1 MRGQDANDF
10 GYRRRP
16 SYCGGSD
23 RPRKGQ
29 DTWRSHLRA
38 RASGVAQAA
47 GCVISQRRSFASCQG
62 RGRAGHSGNR
72 QRALRRDALTAPLNQ
87 RDFEPVARRFWSR
100 AMDPETSAD
109 RTKSVK
115 ARMWAYASR
124 LPASI
129 KAEAEKIA
137 REDGTS
143 LNQFVASAVAEKV
156 AAIRTLNYFAPF
168 KARANLDEFD
178 RIMQRTT
185 NAPPQPDDVMR
196 VD

>member
-1 MRGQDANDF
+1 
-10 GYRRRP
+10 
-16 SYCGGSD
+16 
-23 RPRKGQ
+23 
-29 DTWRSHLRA
+29 
-38 RASGVAQAA
+38 
-47 GCVISQRRSFASCQG
+47 
-62 RGRAGHSGNR
+62 
-72 QRALRRDALTAPLNQ
+72 
-87 RDFEPVARRFWSR
+87 
-100 AMDPETSAD
+100 MDPETSAD

-115 ARMWAYASR
+115 ARMWAHASR

-185 NAPPQPDDVMR
+185 NAPPQPGDVMR